1 MTGRDRRAP
10 RPSLLAVA
18 MFVIVGCSATS
29 TPTPTGPS
37 AAAPTPSAPVA
48 ATPSATAGANSAV
61 AIDPALLAYLP
72 ASVDGLPVL
81 ESPEAEAEAL
91 ADPELETVGSAIA
104 AGIALDGSSGE
115 FVYAVVVRLLAG
127 PMNEALFPYWRDRYD
142 EGVCAQAGGVA
153 DTAEAQLGGRTV
165 YTATCTEGVRTYH
178 AWLDAQG
185 IFISA
190 SEVGDRRLGEQLM
203 NDLQVH

>member
-1 MTGRDRRAP
+1 
-10 RPSLLAVA
+10 

-29 TPTPTGPS
+29 TSTPTGPS
-37 AAAPTPSAPVA
+37 AAAPTPSATLV
-48 ATPSATAGANSAV
+48 ATPVPTSAV
-61 AIDPALLAYLP
+61 VIDPALLAHLP
-72 ASVDGLPVL
+72 ASVDGLPML

-91 ADPELETVGSAIA
+91 TDSELASVGSAIA
-104 AGIALDGSSGE
+104 AGFALDGSTGE
-115 FVYAVVVRLLAG
+115 FAYALVVRLLAG

-185 IFISA
+185 VFISA
-190 SEVGDRRLGEQLM
+190 SDVGDRRLGEQLM
-203 NDLQVH
+203 KDLQDD

>member
-1 MTGRDRRAP
+1 
-10 RPSLLAVA
+10 

-37 AAAPTPSAPVA
+37 AAVATPSAAVA
-48 ATPSATAGANSAV
+48 ATPSATAGASSAV
-61 AIDPALLAYLP
+61 VIDPALLAYLP
-72 ASVDGLPVL
+72 ASVDGLPML
-81 ESPEAEAEAL
+81 ESPEAEAGAL
-91 ADPELETVGSAIA
+91 ADPELASVGSAIA

-115 FVYAVVVRLLAG
+115 FVYALVVRLLAG
-127 PMNEALFPYWRDRYD
+127 SANEAPFAHWRDRYD

-165 YTATCTEGVRTYH
+165 YTATCVEGVRTYH

-190 SEVGDRRLGEQLM
+190 SDVGDRRLGDQLM
-203 NDLQVH
+203 KDLADH